1 MSVEKSIKRVR
12 YDGAEGPGPGQGSH
26 SHLVPRPP
34 LLRMR
39 CLACLVTPCVA
50 RGAWGW
56 HVRCDIGWCPLS
68 SMVTQHRVSS
78 LKHWDQ
84 CKHSD
89 PWSDGNWEMEKVST
103 ETFINLISQKRN
115 ILCVVGGW
123 DMILTYS
130 SLSFQV
136 MNNSFQ
142 YCVMNIGARTW
153 IKMNLEW
160 NYAGLVC
167 LQNFILL
174 RNMFVQTKLW
184 CRFIWKHTIQ
194 I

>member
-1 MSVEKSIKRVR
+1 MWHHVMSPVIHA
-12 YDGAEGPGPGQGSH
+12 DPA
-26 SHLVPRPP
+26 L
-34 LLRMR
+34 
-39 CLACLVTPCVA
+39 CLQPETSQL
-50 RGAWGW
+50 
-56 HVRCDIGWCPLS
+56 
-68 SMVTQHRVSS
+68 
-78 LKHWDQ
+78 WDQ
-84 CKHSD
+84 CKHY
-89 PWSDGNWEMEKVST
+89 PWSDGVWEMEKVFG
-103 ETFINLISQKRN
+103 ETFINLISQKKN
-115 ILCVVGGW
+115 ILCVVGS
-123 DMILTYS
+123 DIDLFYFI
-130 SLSFQV
+130 FQD

-167 LQNFILL
+167 LQNFIL

>member
-1 MSVEKSIKRVR
+1 MRRVP
-12 YDGAEGPGPGQGSH
+12 APATAATPTW
-26 SHLVPRPP
+26 PR
-34 LLRMR
+34 
-39 CLACLVTPCVA
+39 A
-50 RGAWGW
+50 RGRSALVYCACADGRVWWPQAAPPPGADMW
-56 HVRCDIGWCPLS
+56 W
-68 SMVTQHRVSS
+68 VTSGGVPCHPWWPSTESPTWNIETNVNTA
-78 LKHWDQ
+78 
-84 CKHSD
+84 SD

-103 ETFINLISQKRN
+103 ETFINLISQKKEYIMCRRT
-115 ILCVVGGW
+115 GGH
-123 DMILTYS
+123 DIDLFYF
-130 SLSFQV
+130 SFQV

-167 LQNFILL
+167 LQNFIL

>member
-1 MSVEKSIKRVR
+1 MSVEKSIKRYR
-12 YDGAEGPGPGQGSH
+12 YDEGPGPGQGSH
-26 SHLVPRPP
+26 SHRLRP
-34 LLRMR
+34 LLRM
-39 CLACLVTPCVA
+39 CCLVPPWFP
-50 RGAWGW
+50 RGW
-56 HVRCDIGWCPLS
+56 HVMGDIGWCPLS

-84 CKHSD
+84 CKHDSL
-89 PWSDGNWEMEKVST
+89 WSDENWEMEKVST

-115 ILCVVGGW
+115 ILCVVSGRD
-123 DMILTYS
+123 DMILTRFYF
-130 SLSFQV
+130 SFQV

-167 LQNFILL
+167 LQNFIL